1 MNTLRLN
8 YYKIDV
14 ERILIT
20 LGITLMEVS
29 GFVLLICGLFDIK
42 II

>member
-8 YYKIDV
+8 YYKIDI

-20 LGITLMEVS
+20 LGLALMEAS
-29 GFVLLICGLFDIK
+29 GFLLLMCGLFDIK
-42 II
+42 IF